1 MVQPSFAGID
11 VSKDKLDVVLLDQG
25 QQHAVF
31 DNSAEGLKKLTRW
44 LQKHCPTPLHICME
58 ATGSYS
64 EAPALVLYEAR
75 YLVSVVN
82 PARIKAFADSRISRQ
97 KTDKTDA
104 LLIALFCQTQQPPLW
119 TPPPP
124 EQQALKA
131 MVRHLQDLK
140 AMRQQELNR
149 LAVVSDAPPVLQAL
163 EQHITFLTQ
172 QIADL
177 EQAIRQHFDQHP
189 HLKKQRDLL
198 DSIPGLGDTIIPVL
212 LAEIRDITA
221 FDNAAQLA
229 AYAGVTP
236 RHYRSGSSIHG
247 RTRISKRGN
256 ATLRAALYF
265 PAMVALRH
273 NPIIRA
279 FGDRLRASGHKG
291 KAIIVAAMRKLLHLV
306 YGVLKSQRPF
316 DPNFALQAVTP

>member
-1 MVQPSFAGID
+1 MAQHSVAGID

-31 DNSAEGLKKLTRW
+31 DNSSEGLKKLKRW
-44 LQKHCPTPLHICME
+44 LQKHCATRLHLCME
-58 ATGSYS
+58 ATGQYS
-64 EAPALVLYEAR
+64 DAPAAALYEAG
-75 YLVSVVN
+75 YWVSIVN
-82 PARIKAFADSRISRQ
+82 PARIKAFADSRMSRQ

-131 MVRHLQDLK
+131 MVRHLQDVK

-149 LAVVSDAPPVLQAL
+149 LAVVSDAPTVQQAL
-163 EQHITFLTQ
+163 EHHIAFLTQ

-177 EQAIRQHFDQHP
+177 EQGIRQHLEQHP

-198 DSIPGLGDTIIPVL
+198 DSIPGLGDTIIPLL

-221 FDNAAQLA
+221 FDSAAQLA

-236 RHYRSGSSIHG
+236 RHYRSGSSVHG

-256 ATLRAALYF
+256 ASLRASLYF

-279 FGDRLRASGHKG
+279 FGERLRATGHKG

-316 DPNFALQAVTP
+316 DQNFALQAVTA